1 MKLCGM
7 ASLSIPDF
15 IVRKG
20 GLNLE
25 TDVRRQLVGSA
36 EGRV

>member
-1 MKLCGM
+1 M
-7 ASLSIPDF
+7 ASLSIPGF

-20 GLNLE
+20 GLTLE
-25 TDVRRQLVGSA
+25 TAFTGQLVESA